1 MPRATAGAA
10 GRRKS
15 PSLPHGGRR
24 GHALK
29 AAGFRR
35 DVHFA
40 LLDDASLLRDSGNMC
55 QRGSARDGRSSNEA
69 VVGASRNF
77 AAPSGG
83 PGSSQALR
91 PIRPKNNSAPT
102 QSRNSTIGIRAFPY
116 ELNCQRFSCRRSA
129 IRLRNRP
136 IIFFRLSVSH
146 SFPGA
151 KAARRPPRLA
161 RDPVATAASGCERS
175 KVFLVPQ
182 IILFSRRGTREAIPF
197 HSELGFRAGSC
208 AIAHDGLRGRIQESR
223 GLVALSAAIQSHGPR
238 PDCNSVDC

>member
-83 PGSSQALR
+83 PSGRKTTALR
-91 PIRPKNNSAPT
+91 R
-102 QSRNSTIGIRAFPY
+102 RA
-116 ELNCQRFSCRRSA
+116 EIRRSA
-129 IRLRNRP
+129 FAPSRTSSIA
-136 IIFFRLSVSH
+136 SASH
-146 SFPGA
+146 VV
-151 KAARRPPRLA
+151 AARY
-161 RDPVATAASGCERS
+161 G
-175 KVFLVPQ
+175 
-182 IILFSRRGTREAIPF
+182 
-197 HSELGFRAGSC
+197 C
-208 AIAHDGLRGRIQESR
+208 AIAPSSFFASRSHIHFPARRRPGGRRGWRATRSRRLHPVANVLKCSLFLRSFFSAGAARARRYLSIRSLAFALEVVRLRMMDCEGASKSR
-223 GLVALSAAIQSHGPR
+223 EVLWRCRRRSSLTDHGPTAIR
-238 PDCNSVDC
+238 SIAE